1 MIDDAH
7 RDITWT
13 TTSVAGR
20 AVQYGVGGHGRPLV
34 FLHGWGLSAR
44 TYTRALE
51 LLAAEGHRVYAPT
64 LPGFG
69 GTAPFAGEPDIRA
82 YAVWVR
88 EFVAAVGI
96 DEPFVLVGHSFGGG
110 VGIQFAHDNDGRVA
124 HLILV
129 NSVGGAV
136 RQNSR
141 GVVRQIRDRTLHRRS
156 ESARTPSAVPRIIR
170 EAVPNIFRNPTA
182 VMQVANLA
190 RTADLGAEL
199 AELRDRL
206 LQVSIAWSDDDVVI
220 PSSALNALRTA
231 LGEPP
236 CVTVSGR
243 HGWLIDQPRLF
254 ADVVADVLAERHTTA
269 CDIAVDIAVA

>member
-7 RDITWT
+7 RGFTWM

-20 AVQYGVGGHGRPLV
+20 AAHYGVGGTGRPLV

-44 TYTRALE
+44 TYTGALE
-51 LLAAEGHRVYAPT
+51 LLAAEGHRVYAPS

-69 GTAPFAGEPDIRA
+69 GTPPFPGEADICS
-82 YAVWVR
+82 YAAWMC
-88 EFVAAVGI
+88 EFIAAVGI
-96 DEPFVLVGHSFGGG
+96 DEPIVVVGHSFGGG

-141 GVVRQIRDRTLHRRS
+141 GVARQIRDRTLHRRP
-156 ESARTPSAVPRIIR
+156 ESARTPSAVPRIIF
-170 EAVPNIFRNPTA
+170 EAVPNMFRNPAA
-182 VMQVANLA
+182 VLQVANLA
-190 RTADLGAEL
+190 RTADLGVEL
-199 AELRDRL
+199 AELRSRL
-206 LQVSIAWSDDDVVI
+206 LPVTIAWSDDDVVI
-220 PSSALNALRTA
+220 PATALAALRTA

-269 CDIAVDIAVA
+269 CAIAVA